1 MRPILTLSLVLTVTP
16 SVKNASADEMAMR
29 KPAQSMAMTGM
40 MEMMSPQPGFRLYG
54 WIEAGIT
61 GNFAFPNDNQN
72 FGRLLDDRS
81 NEPLLNQFVLGAE
94 RGLDPNM
101 ADRFDWA
108 FRIQFL
114 YGSDTRYLKSIG
126 LFDLVTDALIQPD
139 TPEAWFLAHFP
150 MSGTTGGLDV
160 KLGEFMTCLGADMSD
175 PRYNVFYSRDY
186 IFNFG
191 CPFYG
196 TGALLTLHAVPEL
209 DLYAGID
216 RGVNVALEDNNDS
229 VSFYGG
235 AMMNCCKGKACCVA
249 KLHAGPEDPRD
260 NHDER
265 YLSDIVTTWKITD
278 KLTSITDINFAYEES
293 VNAKGYGIA
302 QFLTYAINDCCTV
315 GIRGEVWRDADGFF
329 VAQFASNNDFIH
341 FERGDDS
348 VFDPRTVG
356 GGRTTYGAIT
366 AGLTI
371 KPRVPA
377 PLTGLMIRP
386 EIRYDRSL
394 NGTDPLNDSSD
405 RDMFTA
411 AVDVV
416 VMF

>member
-1 MRPILTLSLVLTVTP
+1 MFKLIRPILTLSVTLAATLLA
-16 SVKNASADEMAMR
+16 KTALADEMAMS
-29 KPAQSMAMTGM
+29 KPAQSMPMTGM
-40 MEMMSPQPGFRLYG
+40 MEMMSPQPGFRFYG
-54 WIEAGIT
+54 WIESGIT
-61 GNFAFPNDNQN
+61 GNFAFPKDNQN
-72 FGRLLDDRS
+72 FGRLLDDRA
-81 NEPLLNQFVLGAE
+81 NEPLLNQFVVGAE
-94 RGLDPNM
+94 RGLDPSM

-126 LFDLVTDALIQPD
+126 FFDLVTDDLVQPD
-139 TPEAWFLAHFP
+139 IPEAWFLAHFP
-150 MSGTTGGLDV
+150 IPGTAGGLDV
-160 KLGEFMTCLGADMSD
+160 KLGEFMTCFGADMSD

-209 DLYAGID
+209 DVYAGID

-235 AMMNCCKGKACCVA
+235 AMMNCCKGKACCA
-249 KLHAGPEDPRD
+249 AMIHAGPEDPRD
-260 NHDER
+260 NHDKR

-329 VAQFASNNDFIH
+329 VAHVGENGMRLAALGRDPGGDRSAILGVGEHDVGAFRSERLGENRA
-341 FERGDDS
+341 ERGLRARARAGDDRNFS
-348 VFDPRTVG
+348 VK
-356 GGRTTYGAIT
+356 
-366 AGLTI
+366 AGHASSVEFHR
-371 KPRVPA
+371 KPA
-377 PLTGLMIRP
+377 WT
-386 EIRYDRSL
+386 
-394 NGTDPLNDSSD
+394 SSG
-405 RDMFTA
+405 
-411 AVDVV
+411 
-416 VMF
+416 